1 MNQSILIGAATSQGV
16 KATFTNDEVHLYSD
30 GKLHLFRKRTRST
43 IYCLN
48 ISIDMEET
56 NDAMAAKHSC
66 PLSDSH
72 IILLSIFT
80 YPFSR
85 ANLAREVLSYIR
97 QHHLKNVGSRSYRQA
112 ESQEHHPV
120 P

>member
-85 ANLAREVLSYIR
+85 ANLAREV
-97 QHHLKNVGSRSYRQA
+97 RS
-112 ESQEHHPV
+112 
-120 P
+120 